1 MIIQSRLNLT
11 KEGGFPPKAKPHI
24 NFKQQPRVH
33 PKVSCLSSYLNV
45 LIGFI
50 GVELRSPKF
59 NDFHPLWR
67 EEMEEFPLYK
77 LMNWSFNF
85 PNISSLSGPLFCFEY
100 FSVAGIY
107 VDESGYLQKLMPH
120 YDTILIVLSP
130 TSTMTQR
137 IQSGQTRGS
146 IQGVTQRPR
155 DTYWPQLLIAAGVQ
169 SVLCEYNALLYCMY
183 LTITATQRQIGT
195 APPDV
200 LSAINLHKRRKSTA
214 QSNLL
219 AWNIYMRRKG
229 IIATEWMDGLLSH
242 YCGRSLFS

>member
-59 NDFHPLWR
+59 NDFHPLWT
-67 EEMEEFPLYK
+67 EEMEELEE
-77 LMNWSFNF
+77 M
-85 PNISSLSGPLFCFEY
+85 
-100 FSVAGIY
+100 
-107 VDESGYLQKLMPH
+107 
-120 YDTILIVLSP
+120 
-130 TSTMTQR
+130 R

-155 DTYWPQLLIAAGVQ
+155 DTY
-169 SVLCEYNALLYCMY
+169 
-183 LTITATQRQIGT
+183 
-195 APPDV
+195 
-200 LSAINLHKRRKSTA
+200 
-214 QSNLL
+214 
-219 AWNIYMRRKG
+219 
-229 IIATEWMDGLLSH
+229 
-242 YCGRSLFS
+242 